1 MRFCLIAACT
11 VVLLAS
17 SLFAQSPDLAEKS
30 HHAKDLMAA
39 QQFEQAVPIYREL
52 VRALPGNP
60 GIVMN
65 LGLALVYSGHK
76 REALGEFE
84 KVLKLE
90 PSSGLALL
98 FLGTTYLDLG
108 EAARALPPL
117 EKLAKA
123 EPENREDGAEAIHP
137 VNLFPF
143 LIRAAGISDGN
154 LKNARATLGEL
165 DGNLRLDF
173 KTLADKRDAFQQC
186 RSNHL
191 VTGFHIGEIEVR
203 NDIAQ
208 QGQETISKLM
218 TEEKNTTVF
227 AGEEAR
233 TKNGVGLLVQENP
246 NHFEE
251 IERMIFEIRIMN
263 DRQLRVRAN

>member
-1 MRFCLIAACT
+1 MLDHIQTDDGVKF
-11 VVLLAS
+11 
-17 SLFAQSPDLAEKS
+17 
-30 HHAKDLMAA
+30 
-39 QQFEQAVPIYREL
+39 
-52 VRALPGNP
+52 
-60 GIVMN
+60 
-65 LGLALVYSGHK
+65 
-76 REALGEFE
+76 
-84 KVLKLE
+84 
-90 PSSGLALL
+90 L
-98 FLGTTYLDLG
+98 FLGKRFAVLAVGITHAHVWPVQADIFKIRQVQRINVAGPIHPARNQLQCQIANACADFQYFFSRIGTDDVGHPLG
-108 EAARALPPL
+108 EARRTVQAA
-117 EKLAKA
+117 EDLAPVNVLGINVVGKT